1 MPNLIKLSGVTF
13 STFEKFNQPEVNI
26 EEGLATYLSW
36 WE

>member
-1 MPNLIKLSGVTF
+1 MTF
-13 STFEKFNQPEVNI
+13 STFEKFNQPEVNV